1 MKSDLDALMEARGLD
16 GLIAWVEEVYSP
28 PVDYLT
34 NGARITQGLVI
45 RKRGAQPLLVAN
57 PMEVEE
63 AAKSGL
69 EVVTLTELG
78 FYDLLET
85 LKDREQATVQAW
97 GRALERA
104 GLSSGTLALYG
115 TADVQKAVALVRAI
129 ESALPQYRFFAETGI
144 NSRDLFAEAYSTKG
158 DDELR
163 RLRSVAARTDEVLQ
177 ATWDY
182 IASHRLDGERVV
194 DSAGQPLTIGDVKRF
209 VRRALLDRDLE
220 DTDMIFAQGRDAGFP
235 HSRGEEDAELVSG
248 LPIVFDLFPREFG
261 GGFFHDVTRTW
272 APGYARPEVQQIY
285 DQVMDAYD
293 VAVESY
299 RPGMPTKGMQIAVMD
314 YFEGNGHPTSRSA
327 PGTNEGYTHSLGHGI
342 GLNIHERPGIG
353 HLSPDTFEPG
363 NVITIEPGL
372 YYPQREIGVR
382 VEDSLY
388 IDASGQLLPLTTFKK
403 DLVIPLKQMG
413 E

>member
-1 MKSDLDALMEARGLD
+1 MKADLDALMEARGLD
-16 GLIAWVEEVYSP
+16 GLIAWVDEVYSP

-34 NGARITQGLVI
+34 NGAHITQGLVI
-45 RKRGAQPLLVAN
+45 VKRGAAPLLVAN

-69 EVVTLTELG
+69 EVVTLTDLG

-97 GRALERA
+97 GRAFERA
-104 GLSSGTLALYG
+104 GLPEGALGLYG
-115 TADVQKAVALVRAI
+115 TADVHKAIALVRAI
-129 ESALPQYRFFAETGI
+129 ESALPQYRFFAETGLKG
-144 NSRDLFAEAYSTKG
+144 RDLFAEAYSTKG

-163 RLRSVAARTDEVLQ
+163 RLRSVAERTDEVLQ

-182 IASHRLDGERVV
+182 LASHQLDGDRVV
-194 DSAGQPLTIGDVKRF
+194 NAQGRPLTIGDVKRF
-209 VRRALLDRDLE
+209 VRRALLDRGLE

-235 HSRGEEDAELVSG
+235 HSRGEETADLVAG

-272 APGYARPEVQQIY
+272 ALGYARPEVEATY
-285 DQVMDAYD
+285 AEVMDAFD
-293 VAVESY
+293 VAVEAY
-299 RPGMPTKGMQIAVMD
+299 RPGMATKDMQIAVLD
-314 YFEGNGHPTSRSA
+314 FFEGKGHATSRST

-353 HLSPDTFEPG
+353 HLSPDTFQPG

-372 YYPQREIGVR
+372 YYPARELGVR
-382 VEDSLY
+382 IEDSMW
-388 IDASGQLLPLTTFKK
+388 IDASGQLLPLTRFKK
-403 DLVIPLKQMG
+403 DLVIPLERG

>member
-1 MKSDLDALMEARGLD
+1 MKTNLDALMEARGLD
-16 GLIAWVEEVYSP
+16 GLIAWVDEVYSP

-45 RKRGAQPLLVAN
+45 RKRGAAPLLVAN

-69 EVVTLTELG
+69 EVVTLTALG

-97 GRALERA
+97 GRALARA
-104 GLSSGTLALYG
+104 GLSEGALALYG
-115 TADVQKAVALVRAI
+115 TADVHKAIALVRAL
-129 ESALPQYRFFAETGI
+129 ESAFPQYRFFAETGLTR
-144 NSRDLFAEAYSTKG
+144 RDLFAEAYATKG

-163 RLRSVAARTDEVLQ
+163 RLRAVAARTDEVLQ

-182 IASHRLDGERVV
+182 LASHRLDGERVV
-194 DSAGQPLTIGDVKRF
+194 DPSGRPLTIGDVKRF
-209 VRRALLDRDLE
+209 VRRALLDRGLE

-235 HSRGEEDAELVSG
+235 HSRGEEDAGLVAG

-272 APGYARPEVQQIY
+272 ALGYARPEVAETY
-285 DQVMDAYD
+285 AQVMDAFD

-299 RPGMPTKGMQIAVMD
+299 RAGMATKDMQIAVLD
-314 YFEGNGHPTSRSA
+314 YFEGKGHPTSRSA
-327 PGTNEGYTHSLGHGI
+327 PGTQEGYTHSLGHGI

-372 YYPQREIGVR
+372 YYPEREIGVR
-382 VEDSLY
+382 IEDSMW
-388 IDASGQLLPLTTFKK
+388 IDPSGQLLPLTRFRK
-403 DLVIPLKQMG
+403 DLVIPLEG
-413 E
+413 

>member
-16 GLIAWVEEVYSP
+16 GLIAWIEEVYSP

-34 NGARITQGLVI
+34 NGARITQGFVI
-45 RKRGAQPLLVAN
+45 RKRGAPPLLVAN
-57 PMEVEE
+57 PMEIEE

-69 EVVTLTELG
+69 DVVTLTDLG
-78 FYDLLET
+78 YYDLLET
-85 LKDREQATVQAW
+85 LKDREQATIQAW

-104 GLSSGTLALYG
+104 GLTGGTLALYG

-129 ESALPQYRFFAETGI
+129 ETAFPQYHFFAETGL

-158 DDELR
+158 EDELR

-177 ATWDY
+177 ATWDF
-182 IASHRLDGERVV
+182 IAAHRLDGERVV
-194 DSAGQPLTIGDVKRF
+194 DSAGQPLTIGEVKRF

-235 HSRGEEDAELVSG
+235 HSRGEENAGIVSG

-272 APGYARPEVQQIY
+272 SPGYARPDVQATY
-285 DQVMDAYD
+285 DQVMDAFD
-293 VAVESY
+293 IAVESY
-299 RPGMPTKGMQIAVMD
+299 RPGMPAKDMQIAVLD
-314 YFEGNGHPTSRSA
+314 YFEGKGHPTSRSA
-327 PGTNEGYTHSLGHGI
+327 PGTAEGYTHSLGHGI

-353 HLSPDTFEPG
+353 QLSPDHFQPG

-372 YYPQREIGVR
+372 YYPEREIGVR
-382 VEDSLY
+382 VEDSMW
-388 IDASGQLLPLTTFKK
+388 IDASGQLLPLTRFRK
-403 DLVIPLKQMG
+403 DLVIPLKKAG

>member
-34 NGARITQGLVI
+34 NGARITQGLVV
-45 RKRGAQPLLVAN
+45 RKRGGAPLLVAN

-69 EVVTLTELG
+69 EVVTLTDLG
-78 FYDLLET
+78 FYELLES
-85 LKDREQATVQAW
+85 LKDREQATIQVW
-97 GRALERA
+97 GRAVERA
-104 GLSSGTLALYG
+104 GISEGALAMYG
-115 TADVQKAVALVRAI
+115 VADVHKALALVRGFEA
-129 ESALPQYRFFAETGI
+129 AFPQYRFFAETGL
-144 NSRDLFAEAYSTKG
+144 NRRDLFAEAYSTKG
-158 DDELR
+158 PDELM
-163 RLRSVAARTDEVLQ
+163 RLRSVGARTDEVLQ

-182 IASHRLDGERVV
+182 LAAHRLDGEQVV
-194 DSAGQPLTIGDVKRF
+194 DEAGQPLTIGAVKRF
-209 VRRALLDRDLE
+209 VRRALLDRGLE

-235 HSRGEEDAELVSG
+235 HSRGEEEAELVAG

-272 APGYARPEVQQIY
+272 ALGYARPEVMETY
-285 DQVMDAYD
+285 DEVMDAFD
-293 VAVESY
+293 VAIEAY
-299 RPGMPTKGMQIAVMD
+299 RPGMATKDMQLAVLE
-314 YFEGNGHPTSRSA
+314 YFEGKGHPTSRST
-327 PGTNEGYTHSLGHGI
+327 PGTDAGYTHSLGHGI

-353 HLSPDTFEPG
+353 HLSPDHFQAG

-372 YYPQREIGVR
+372 YYPDRELGVR
-382 VEDSLY
+382 IEDSMW
-388 IDASGQLLPLTTFKK
+388 IDDSGQLLPLTRFKK
-403 DLVIPLKQMG
+403 DLVIPLTRN